1 MKQKLNSIL
10 LVDDN
15 PADNYFHTLV
25 IENAKITETI
35 HIAEN
40 GLEALESITSKIDGV
55 HPQPNIIFSDINMPK
70 MNGWEFLEE
79 YEKLSERQKSKCVV
93 MMLSTSTNE
102 GDIKKANKYNHVNG
116 FSSKP
121 LTKEILSETVEK
133 HFNDIL

>member
-1 MKQKLNSIL
+1 
-10 LVDDN
+10 
-15 PADNYFHTLV
+15 
-25 IENAKITETI
+25 
-35 HIAEN
+35 
-40 GLEALESITSKIDGV
+40 
-55 HPQPNIIFSDINMPK
+55 MPK